1 MFNRKSIYALNKKDP
16 NAIVYAPL
24 APHRIFKTHLPVG
37 TLHLIHGAGSQ
48 LPRVDRVGAEVG
60 CDGVTQH
67 IQLHRAL
74 EEDRLEPQVVKLQRA
89 LNGGENG
96 LRDVGRVVLRAEI
109 AHVEA
114 QRLIHEFAAALTVIC
129 FQPAVHAADHAGA
142 QPDRSTFLIVIHFSS
157 FLSVTSVKIAAKPCK
172 HGTFPDDRLRLFCKT
187 AKPTVVGVSLKSP
200 ALRGF
205 VGGLRALATA
215 VLYLV
220 IFSNG
225 DISPQNTFKTGIN
238 AP

>member
-1 MFNRKSIYALNKKDP
+1 MA
-16 NAIVYAPL
+16 
-24 APHRIFKTHLPVG
+24 
-37 TLHLIHGAGSQ
+37 
-48 LPRVDRVGAEVG
+48 
-60 CDGVTQH
+60 QH

-74 EEDRLEPQVVKLQRA
+74 EEDRLKSVVVKIHGA
-89 LNGGENG
+89 LNGGEDG

-114 QRLIHEFAAALTVIC
+114 QGLIHKFTAALTVVC
-129 FQPAVHAADHAGA
+129 FQPAVHAVDHAGA
-142 QPDRSTFLIVIHFSS
+142 QPDRSTFLIIIHFSS

-172 HGTFPDDRLRLFCKT
+172 HGTLPNDRLRLFCKT

-215 VLYLV
+215 ALYLV
-220 IFSNG
+220 LLSNG
-225 DISPQNTFKTGIN
+225 
-238 AP
+238 

>member
-1 MFNRKSIYALNKKDP
+1 M
-16 NAIVYAPL
+16 
-24 APHRIFKTHLPVG
+24 
-37 TLHLIHGAGSQ
+37 
-48 LPRVDRVGAEVG
+48 
-60 CDGVTQH
+60 TQH

-142 QPDRSTFLIVIHFSS
+142 QPDRGAFLVISHIFLS
-157 FLSVTSVKIAAKPCK
+157 FLCRRS
-172 HGTFPDDRLRLFCKT
+172 
-187 AKPTVVGVSLKSP
+187 KSP
-200 ALRGF
+200 QRPET
-205 VGGLRALATA
+205 RD
-215 VLYLV
+215 
-220 IFSNG
+220 FSG
-225 DISPQNTFKTGIN
+225 
-238 AP
+238 